1 MVAVA
6 VTVLAIL
13 LKIVA
18 DAGSYIRHD
27 SALSSLQ
34 LPLQLHWSIRIQGR
48 PHRKGCAWE
57 LDDAINLRI

>member
-6 VTVLAIL
+6 VMVLAIL

-18 DAGSYIRHD
+18 DAGSNTRHN
-27 SALSSLQ
+27 SALSTLQ
-34 LPLQLHWSIRIQGR
+34 LLLQLHWSIRIQGR

-57 LDDAINLRI
+57 LGDAINLRI